1 MEENIFSFKVC
12 VKARGVEYEKIVLS
26 LTAEFK
32 IKKIFVTK
40 QKLMKSSYLI
50 ACDTAQC
57 DKDNFVDFNILIF
70 RIGGRELL

>member
-32 IKKIFVTK
+32 IKK
-40 QKLMKSSYLI
+40 
-50 ACDTAQC
+50 
-57 DKDNFVDFNILIF
+57 N
-70 RIGGRELL
+70 LLPSRN